1 MFEARNLTTSLTGV
15 TSVETATTIT
25 YESLELALEF
35 KVAGLWSQLNQCTP
49 RSLPF
54 VFIFVMDFLSEF
66 LCMFTLFILCISAAY
81 VPDNFSYSTIGGG
94 RLTEAPAP
102 ASATRTWRLGLSNL
116 CEISLTLVI

>member
-15 TSVETATTIT
+15 TGIGTATTIT

-35 KVAGLWSQLNQCTP
+35 KIAGLWSQVNQCTP

-54 VFIFVMDFLSEF
+54 VFMFVMDLLSKF
-66 LCMFTLFILCISAAY
+66 LCIFTLFILCVSAAY
-81 VPDNFSYSTIGGG
+81 VPDNFSYTTAGRG
-94 RLTEAPAP
+94 RLTDAPAP
-102 ASATRTWRLGLSNL
+102 APATRTWRLGISIL